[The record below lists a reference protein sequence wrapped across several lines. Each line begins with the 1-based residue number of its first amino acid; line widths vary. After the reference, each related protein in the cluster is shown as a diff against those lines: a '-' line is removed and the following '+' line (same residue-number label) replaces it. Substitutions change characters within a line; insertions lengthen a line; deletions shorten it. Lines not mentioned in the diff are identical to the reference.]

1 MPRLLF
7 VARIGEAR
15 LTDKGQLIPAP
26 MSKNRFIIQQPKGH
40 SGRKERLRLNG
51 ESMIDRIAL
60 AIRPHFAAIGTLC
73 TRDIPM
79 QLFSGLCVCAIIVW
93 QGYLIPA
100 LVIIGWLVVSEM
112 TVIRLFHRKAPF
124 NHWTKDK
131 ILLTALGLACVNNVF
146 YLMPALYMA
155 MVPSLAIKVVALL
168 WVLGI
173 QVYTVNMW
181 SRHPVFLFA
190 LLVPSMMMT
199 VLTVFE
205 FSTTA
210 PTLSTLTEWSVTFT
224 FVFLFIYA
232 TIDSLRH
239 HLATE
244 RALFAAQAESA
255 RRLNQL
261 EENHRL
267 DPLTGLLNRPAF
279 DAALHVM
286 LTDRGLMGGDIAVLL
301 VDLDSFKPI
310 NDTYS
315 HEAGDRLL
323 TETARRIR
331 TLVADNGIVGRL
343 GGDEFICAV
352 QDLPGPDA
360 ALDLA
365 WAMDTAIRR
374 PIDWNDRTL
383 KINASIGVAMTSDD
397 PTSLD
402 SVQSLCSAA
411 DQAMFAAKSSPNSN
425 PVFFDA
431 DSFAPLMSPQDKQA
445 LIEALSTNA
454 IQPFYQPKIHLP
466 SGRIIGFEALARWR
480 HPDGSL
486 RRPDDFIKQI
496 NELGLQGDFMTHMAS
511 QVVDDVQT
519 LLDRGLDPGHVSFNV
534 PEIAL
539 ATLTGRQDLERI
551 VTRHAGTARH
561 LTFEITEDVFIA
573 RAAEAIQTS
582 IAAFRAL
589 GVRVSLD
596 DFGTGFASFHHL
608 SQLDLDEMKIDT
620 SFVAGLGQ
628 DPTADVLV
636 RGFLNI
642 ASGLGVSVIAEGV
655 ETESQSR
662 DLINMGC
669 VIAQGYLF
677 SPAIPLDQAAEQL
690 KDQQAA

>member
-1 MPRLLF
+1 
-7 VARIGEAR
+7 
-15 LTDKGQLIPAP
+15 
-26 MSKNRFIIQQPKGH
+26 
-40 SGRKERLRLNG
+40 
-51 ESMIDRIAL
+51 MIDRIAV
-60 AIRPHFAAIGTLC
+60 AIRPHFAAIGTLS
-73 TRDIPM
+73 TRDIPL
-79 QLFSGLCVCAIIVW
+79 QLLFGFCVCAIIAW
-93 QGYLIPA
+93 KGYVLPAVLIM
-100 LVIIGWLVVSEM
+100 GWLLASEL
-112 TVIRLFHRKAPF
+112 TVIRLFHRKTPF
-124 NHWTKDK
+124 RHWTKDH
-131 ILLTALGLACVNNVF
+131 LLLAALGLAAVTNLL
-146 YLMPALYMA
+146 YLLPAIYMA
-155 MVPSLAIKVVALL
+155 MVPSLAIKVTALL

-173 QVYTVNMW
+173 QVYTVNIW

-190 LLVPSMMMT
+190 LLVPSMIMT

-205 FSTTA
+205 FSRTP
-210 PTLSTLTEWSVTFT
+210 PTGSTLTEWAITFG

-232 TIDSLRH
+232 TTDSLRH

-261 EENHRL
+261 EEHHRL

-286 LTDRGLMGGDIAVLL
+286 LTDRGLVGGDIAVFLI
-301 VDLDSFKPI
+301 DLDSFKPI

-323 TETARRIR
+323 IETAVRIR
-331 TLVADNGIVGRL
+331 RRVADHGIVGRL

-352 QDLPGPDA
+352 HDLPDSDA
-360 ALDLA
+360 AIDFAWDLDA
-365 WAMDTAIRR
+365 AIKG
-374 PIDWNDRTL
+374 PIQWNERTL
-383 KINASIGVAMTSDD
+383 KINASIGVAMTSEDRPASED
-397 PTSLD
+397 T
-402 SVQSLCSAA
+402 VQALCSAA
-411 DQAMFAAKSSPNSN
+411 DQAMFAAKSSPNRN
-425 PVFFDA
+425 PVLFDA
-431 DSFAPLMSPQDKQA
+431 ASFAPRMSPQDKQA

-466 SGRIIGFEALARWR
+466 SGKIIGFEALARWR
-480 HPDGSL
+480 HPDGTM
-486 RRPDDFIKQI
+486 RQPDDFIPQI

-519 LLDRGLDPGHVSFNV
+519 LLERGLDPGHVSFNV

-539 ATLTGRQDLERI
+539 ATLTGCQDLARI
-551 VTRHAGTARH
+551 VKRHPDTARH

-573 RAAEAIQTS
+573 RAAEAIQSS
-582 IAAFRAL
+582 IASFRAL

-608 SQLDLDEMKIDT
+608 SQLDFDEMKIDT

-628 DPTADVLV
+628 DPTSDVLV
-636 RGFLNI
+636 RGFLSI

-669 VIAQGYLF
+669 VMAQGYLF
-677 SPAIPLDQAAEQL
+677 SAAIPLDAAAALLER
-690 KDQQAA
+690 QQAA